1 MSNIKNLL
9 IVQPMCSHLSGCL
22 LVPDYFYLFSTM
34 LPLLIHIVSAC
45 VFSVHLSCLY
55 HASSVLSLLRSVPI
69 FLFYHLD
76 IVQPASCVLR

>member
-1 MSNIKNLL
+1 MSNIKTLL
-9 IVQPMCSHLSGCL
+9 TVQPMC
-22 LVPDYFYLFSTM
+22 VPDYFHLFLTM
-34 LPLLIHIVSAC
+34 LPLLIHIVSTC
-45 VFSVHLSCLY
+45 VFSVHLSCLH

>member
-1 MSNIKNLL
+1 MSNIKHLL
-9 IVQPMCSHLSGCL
+9 TVQPMCSHLSGCL
-22 LVPDYFYLFSTM
+22 LVPDYFHLFLTM

-45 VFSVHLSCLY
+45 VFSVYLSCLY

-76 IVQPASCVLR
+76 IV